1 MDKEVMDEKYIR
13 IAELTEQ
20 IEKLSN
26 LIELHQRT
34 TNNQS
39 MIRQYAV
46 KRDELIEELRVFFQS
61 IQLTVSLANAA

>member
-20 IEKLSN
+20 IDKITH

-34 TNNQS
+34 TNNLS
-39 MIRQYAV
+39 MIRQYTV
-46 KRDELIEELRVFFQS
+46 KRAELIEELRVFFQS
-61 IQLTVSLANAA
+61 LQLTVSLANAA

>member
-46 KRDELIEELRVFFQS
+46 KRDELIEELRIFFQA
-61 IQLTVSLANAA
+61 IHLTVGLANAA